1 MKILLAKNF
10 FQSSRLLNLLSAD
23 SDLTI
28 SYSDEIDSFDF
39 EVLIG
44 PQDFILKNMVLI
56 SELNE
61 LRLIQL
67 ISSGYERIDLKLIPK
82 KVQISNSKGIYTHA
96 ISEYVLSFILN
107 FYKRTSMLIDLDNAY
122 SWKKDL
128 DIETLEDKSVLIIGN
143 GDIGKK
149 LYSLLINLVAN
160 IRFVYRTPSQEN
172 DMCVDNFH
180 ITQLNEALLG
190 VDILI
195 VACPLNSDSL
205 RMFNSRNLTLINEQ
219 SLILNISREAIF
231 DYSDL
236 DSLFQEKNITLIND
250 VFEYEHLTDLKFKK
264 TNSIIITPHLAWY
277 SKVNMFKLYKLIRY
291 NLEMLKSNSVIK
303 NHIER

>member
-1 MKILLAKNF
+1 
-10 FQSSRLLNLLSAD
+10 
-23 SDLTI
+23 
-28 SYSDEIDSFDF
+28 
-39 EVLIG
+39 
-44 PQDFILKNMVLI
+44 
-56 SELNE
+56 
-61 LRLIQL
+61 
-67 ISSGYERIDLKLIPK
+67 
-82 KVQISNSKGIYTHA
+82 
-96 ISEYVLSFILN
+96 
-107 FYKRTSMLIDLDNAY
+107 
-122 SWKKDL
+122 
-128 DIETLEDKSVLIIGN
+128 
-143 GDIGKK
+143 
-149 LYSLLINLVAN
+149 LVAN

-250 VFEYEHLTDLKFKK
+250 VFEYEHLTDLRFKK
-264 TNSIIITPHLAWY
+264 KNSIIITPHLAWY

-291 NLEMLKSNSVIK
+291 NLELLRSNSVIK